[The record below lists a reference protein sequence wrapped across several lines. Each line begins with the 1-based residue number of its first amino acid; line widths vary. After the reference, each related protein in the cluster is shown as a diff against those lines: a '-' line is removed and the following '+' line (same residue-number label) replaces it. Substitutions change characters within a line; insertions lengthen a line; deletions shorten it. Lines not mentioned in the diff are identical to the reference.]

1 MRRRVNISMIRLAIH
16 FILVLSITLLTYYDY
31 LPYQLAFLEI
41 PLIIASA
48 LALVLLSGVR
58 SIPLVIVLV
67 LSTRLMVFIL
77 LYEIN
82 WQPFVVSFLPYLL
95 EIILVSLLIPRSI
108 KVFEVDR
115 MVIWTFILALCV
127 DTLVF
132 FPIYA
137 YDIMYFLVEI
147 VPNRSIR
154 YLTTALLVPPL
165 AYVYFTVPRLLNLI
179 NNTKSNSINRRREP
193 T

>member
-31 LPYQLAFLEI
+31 LPHQLAFLEI

-137 YDIMYFLVEI
+137 YDVIYFLVEI